1 MHTHQSTKGAC
12 AALNA
17 PVLPDYLHMQTYTDL
32 RVYGFFF
39 FFSLLKKTKH
49 KAQLAA
55 EYA

>member
-1 MHTHQSTKGAC
+1 MHTHQSTKGAR
-12 AALNA
+12 AELNA

-39 FFSLLKKTKH
+39 FSLLKKTKH